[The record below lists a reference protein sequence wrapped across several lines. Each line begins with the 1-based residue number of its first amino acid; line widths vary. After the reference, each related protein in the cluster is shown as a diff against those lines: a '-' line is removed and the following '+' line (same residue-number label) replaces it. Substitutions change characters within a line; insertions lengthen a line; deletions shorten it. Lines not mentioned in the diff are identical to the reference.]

1 MQNHV
6 VMEDSIDAKVTKMQ
20 HPNVGEILFYAS
32 QKLFITYNTHILIID
47 TISFFHTF
55 FLGIYCYILA
65 KKNQMIK

>member
-6 VMEDSIDAKVTKMQ
+6 VMEDSIEPKVTKIQ

-47 TISFFHTF
+47 TICFSIRSFWEF
-55 FLGIYCYILA
+55 IVISWP
-65 KKNQMIK
+65 KRIK